1 MKTLLL
7 VEDEEF
13 AAKDLKDLLYGID
26 PTLEIRTARNASEAL
41 EAIDTT
47 SYDAIFLDVELPGM
61 SGIEMLRKLP
71 GPLPPVVLVTAH
83 ALQALDAFGLG
94 VSQCLLKPVDP
105 NRLRNVYD
113 RIAQAAQVVP
123 VPPTPVVVA
132 EEPREALPPREHM
145 LFREG
150 LQIHFV
156 KRTSITRI
164 HADGGMTRIFY
175 PQGSV
180 TLQKSLEELEDHFA
194 ADPFFRINDD
204 NIVNLEKVDRFT
216 SSATGQLTAH
226 FSEGLELTFSLERSR
241 LFEEIHGV

>member
-26 PTLEIRTARNASEAL
+26 PTLEIRTAKNASEAL
-41 EAIDTT
+41 EAIDAT

-105 NRLRNVYD
+105 NRLRNVYE
-113 RIAQAAQVVP
+113 RIASETQNVP
-123 VPPTPVVVA
+123 VPEAPEVVA
-132 EEPREALPPREHM
+132 AVAREPEAVREHL

-156 KRTSITRI
+156 KRNTITRV
-164 HADGGMTRIFY
+164 HADGGITRIFY

-180 TLQKSLEELEDHFA
+180 TLQKSLEELDGVFDSE
-194 ADPFFRINDD
+194 PFFRINDD
-204 NIVNLEKVDRFT
+204 DIVNLEKVDRFT
-216 SSATGQLTAH
+216 SSVSGQLTAH
-226 FSEGLELTFSLERSR
+226 FSEGLELTFSLDRSR
-241 LFEEIHGV
+241 LFEETHGI